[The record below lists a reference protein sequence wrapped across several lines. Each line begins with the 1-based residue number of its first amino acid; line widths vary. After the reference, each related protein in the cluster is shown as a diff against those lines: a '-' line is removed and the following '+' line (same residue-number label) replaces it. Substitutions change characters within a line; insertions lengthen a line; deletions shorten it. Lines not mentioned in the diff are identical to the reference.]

1 MGVASSAGSRP
12 APRPPARGGERG
24 GRGSAATLAGGHL
37 WGPAPP
43 RGSAEDRRPEDP
55 KRAWGTPRGPSGP
68 AWNLPSTVFFLKKDA
83 MVKDRAQAARLGPGP
98 VRSGPARDWEGTGGQ
113 RQALGGLG
121 AARPKDGRRG
131 QGPQRGAP
139 RSVPAKPTAADSPG
153 AQVTVN

>member
-24 GRGSAATLAGGHL
+24 DRGSAATLAGGHL

-98 VRSGPARDWEGTGGQ
+98 VRSGPARRATGKGQEGKDRPWEGS
-113 RQALGGLG
+113 
-121 AARPKDGRRG
+121 GRRG
-131 QGPQRGAP
+131 PRTGEEGRARSGERRGRYP
-139 RSVPAKPTAADSPG
+139 RSLPQPTLPALR
-153 AQVTVN
+153 